1 MDNNP
6 IKNNDSQIQGIIQV
20 INGSEGAVAKGVEFM
35 QEIKNHMDLCY
46 ESNAPSIV
54 IEIDAYKNGY
64 LNIRNKGGKI
74 RVITEINKKNIQY
87 CKELIKIVDDLRH
100 LDNVKGG
107 IAVSEVAYMTTTIL
121 QESKPLTQVVY
132 SNVLEAVYQQQNF
145 FDSLW
150 ERSIPAKQKIKD
162 ILNELDTNQNI
173 IFSAIDNNFRRSILF
188 HLIERDMKISQLAKK
203 LDISLQAFQKH
214 STKLIE
220 AELIKKNQL
229 GLLSLTQ
236 MGFALTKQIPS
247 IQFLYEN
254 KELFKNHSLSFLPT
268 KFVERIGDLREF
280 DLINGMSKNMEKFYE
295 LIEESTKHVKFIN
308 LPIILDV
315 KNKVF
320 SKIFQKDIKM
330 QCILDINS
338 KSPKGGIGL
347 TRKMGEKEL
356 ISQSIIQKRMVTDS
370 HIILY
375 ASEKS
380 AGLMFPDLNGSVD
393 MNSLLFSSDKKFI
406 DWCTDLFDHMW
417 QNSHTFVEGKIS
429 EG

>member
-6 IKNNDSQIQGIIQV
+6 IKNNDSQIQGGIQV
-20 INGSEGAVAKGVEFM
+20 INGSEGAVAKGIEFM
-35 QEIKNHMDLCY
+35 QELKTHMDLCY

-54 IEIDAYKNGY
+54 IEVDAYKNGY
-64 LNIRNKGGKI
+64 LNIRNRGGKI

-100 LDNVKGG
+100 LDNVRGG

-132 SNVLEAVYQQQNF
+132 SNVLEAVRQQQNF
-145 FDSLW
+145 FDGLW
-150 ERSIPAKQKIKD
+150 ERSIPAKQKIRD
-162 ILNELDTNQNI
+162 ILSELDTEQNI

-188 HLIERDMKISQLAKK
+188 CLMERDMKISQLAKK

-254 KELFKNHSLSFLPT
+254 KELFENHSLSFLPT

-280 DLINGMSKNMEKFYE
+280 DLINGISKNMEKFHK
-295 LIEESTKHVKFIN
+295 LIEESTKHVKVIN
-308 LPIILDV
+308 LPILDV

-330 QCILDINS
+330 QYILDINS
-338 KSPKGGIGL
+338 KSPKDVGL

-356 ISQSIIQKRMVTDS
+356 ISQSIIQKRMIMDS
-370 HIILY
+370 HITLCT
-375 ASEKS
+375 SEKS
-380 AGLMFPDLNGSVD
+380 AGLMFPDLNGNVD